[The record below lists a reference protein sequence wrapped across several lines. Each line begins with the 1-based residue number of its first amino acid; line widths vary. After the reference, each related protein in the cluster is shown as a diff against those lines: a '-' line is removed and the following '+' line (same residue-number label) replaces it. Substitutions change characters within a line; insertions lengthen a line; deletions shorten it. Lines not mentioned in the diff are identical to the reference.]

1 MQRRAR
7 WRAMDV
13 DVPFELVGEVAG
25 ARAVAEAGHVEGGA
39 ASARHGGAVFSR
51 VRVQRGAL
59 DETGGAV
66 ERVVGRGGGG
76 DGDGD
81 GDGDGMARRRLTDG
95 RQRGAKALTLG
106 ELG

>member
-7 WRAMDV
+7 WRAMDVDV

-81 GDGDGMARRRLTDG
+81 GMARRRLTDG

>member
-1 MQRRAR
+1 
-7 WRAMDV
+7 
-13 DVPFELVGEVAG
+13 
-25 ARAVAEAGHVEGGA
+25 
-39 ASARHGGAVFSR
+39 VFSR

-76 DGDGD
+76 DGDG
-81 GDGDGMARRRLTDG
+81 MARRRLTDG
-95 RQRGAKALTLG
+95 RQRGAKALTLS